1 MQDKIVEFLKK
12 SDGYISG
19 EEISDALR
27 VSRAAVWKY
36 IQDLRENDYE
46 IVAVPH
52 LGYKL
57 ISIPDKLFPAE
68 IQYQLNTRIIGKKIF
83 HFETMGSTMDEA
95 FTLGLKGE
103 PEGAVVCAEGQTKG
117 RGRLGRSWMSP
128 KGKGIYCSIILRPN
142 FSPTQTAQL
151 TLMTAVAICD
161 AIKKATGLQPAIKW
175 PNDVLFDN
183 HKVAGILTELSAEM
197 DRVKFVVVGIG
208 LNVNTL
214 TAQLPQGATSLR
226 AQTKESLSRIKM
238 IQEML
243 RSFEDWYL
251 ILQRKGFTPV
261 LKKWKEM
268 SATLGKNVKVK
279 NPSGEIDGL
288 AVDVD
293 TDGSLM
299 IRKSNGV
306 IVRCLTGDVV
316 GLG

>member
-19 EEISDALR
+19 EEISDALG

-103 PEGAVVCAEGQTKG
+103 PEGVVVCAEGQTKG

-128 KGKGIYCSIILRPN
+128 KGKGIYLSIILRPN

-161 AIKKATGLQPAIKW
+161 AIKKTTGLQPAIKW

-183 HKVAGILTELSAEM
+183 HKAAGILTELSAEM

-226 AQTKESLSRIKM
+226 AQTKQSLSRIKM

-251 ILQRKGFTPV
+251 TLQKKGFAPV

-279 NPSGEIDGL
+279 NPSGEIEGL

-316 GLG
+316 GLR